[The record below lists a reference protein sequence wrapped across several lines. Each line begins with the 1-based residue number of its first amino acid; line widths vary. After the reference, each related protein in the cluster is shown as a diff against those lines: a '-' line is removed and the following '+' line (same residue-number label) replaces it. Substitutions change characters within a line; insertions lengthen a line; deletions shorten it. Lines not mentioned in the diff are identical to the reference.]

1 MKKKKL
7 QNLFL
12 ISLFFLFNG
21 CNNSKP
27 TSQDFIGT
35 WVSEDGGEIIFKE
48 DSICIV
54 KGIYAKQINPFSEE
68 KVSLSG
74 EGQWR
79 IRTKD
84 SNGYDKY
91 NIAIYLKG
99 VIYFSLFISGEGLLD
114 NKPPWYLFDYIGDPD
129 ELNLYKFTKSK

>member
-35 WVSEDGGEIIFKE
+35 WVSEDGGEIILRS
-48 DSICIV
+48 DSTCVCKNIRDN
-54 KGIYAKQINPFSEE
+54 YINIFS
-68 KVSLSG
+68 
-74 EGQWR
+74 
-79 IRTKD
+79 
-84 SNGYDKY
+84 DK
-91 NIAIYLKG
+91 
-99 VIYFSLFISGEGLLD
+99 
-114 NKPPWYLFDYIGDPD
+114 KP
-129 ELNLYKFTKSK
+129 LNYE